1 MNHALLWLLRRGVI
15 APAVIVLTTL
25 MWVTLPAW
33 LILAAL
39 VSPALPGRW
48 RALRLLWIVML
59 SFPLPFIAN
68 TAGWMTAELGRQP
81 WLVYGLLRTEHGH
94 SPMVSSGNVLFTLLG
109 FLGVYTILSLLY
121 IFLML
126 RRIEHG
132 AVELGSHEVLTSGG
146 ETAAAN

>member
-59 SFPLPFIAN
+59 YVTCEALLLLVLWGLWFSSGFGRRVR
-68 TAGWMTAELGRQP
+68 TRQP
-81 WLVYGLLRTEHGH
+81 AAIARCKAISWRAPGAPLRSDLDPEC
-94 SPMVSSGNVLFTLLG
+94 S
-109 FLGVYTILSLLY
+109 
-121 IFLML
+121 
-126 RRIEHG
+126 RR
-132 AVELGSHEVLTSGG
+132 
-146 ETAAAN
+146 